1 MIYDKKTEKEEWPE
15 LDAFFP
21 VLIYTHGTKT
31 QITKCPI
38 HWHDCLEV
46 LYILEGTPI
55 IIVDNKQYIAQ
66 KNDVVFINGG
76 VRHTTWFEP
85 GSNDEL
91 VVMSF
96 MPGLL
101 YDVNSYL
108 FKIPYIN
115 DFLKPGTYKYIK
127 DTSRFSEKV
136 YKIVISALK
145 EYRLMRYGYE
155 LEIMGY
161 LEQLIAEIIRSEQET
176 SSGNLSTDK
185 DNKLFMALN
194 YINAHYNE
202 NINLEQLAKLCNY
215 NYSYFSKLFNQII
228 HVNVN
233 EYINMIRVR
242 ETKKLL
248 AFSNEKLCDI
258 SYRVGFGSVASF
270 NRIFKET
277 CGVSPNE
284 YRKKNIGE

>member
-1 MIYDKKTEKEEWPE
+1 MIYDTKTGKEEWPE
-15 LDAFFP
+15 LDTFFP
-21 VLIYTHGTKT
+21 VLVYTHGAKT
-31 QITKCPI
+31 QNTKCPI

-46 LYILEGTPI
+46 LYIVEGNPLVF
-55 IIVDNKQYIAQ
+55 VDGKQHTAQ
-66 KNDVVFINGG
+66 KNDIIFINGG

-96 MPGLL
+96 MPSLL
-101 YDVNSYL
+101 YDANSYL
-108 FKIPYIN
+108 FKLPYISE
-115 DFLKPGTYKYIK
+115 FLKPGTYKYIN
-127 DTSRFSEKV
+127 DTSRFSEKL
-136 YKIVISALK
+136 YKIVTLALK

-155 LEIMGY
+155 LEVMGC
-161 LEQLIAEIIRSEQET
+161 LEQLIAEIIRCEQET
-176 SSGNLSTDK
+176 KDGDFSTEK
-185 DNKLFMALN
+185 DNRLFMALS

-202 NINLEQLAKLCNY
+202 NINLDHLAKLCNY
-215 NYSYFSKLFNQII
+215 NYCYFSKLFKQII

-248 AFSNEKLCDI
+248 SFSNEKLCDI

-270 NRIFKET
+270 NRIFKEV
-277 CGVSPNE
+277 CEMSPNE
-284 YRKKNIGE
+284 YRKKYK